1 MPLWNG
7 EEVSQ
12 SEGPKQRLIS
22 WIKSKVPELQINNF
36 TTDWNDGRAIGALVD
51 GVASGLCPDWPNW
64 NKADAI
70 QNASEAMQL
79 ADDWLNIPQVN
90 HNYSITKL
98 KCCAEKKYESKES
111 ILFLFLFLIL
121 SYAIFFTQLIKPEE
135 MVNPNI
141 DEMSMMTYLSQYPN
155 AKLKPGAPLRPRAN
169 RNRYAN

>member
-90 HNYSITKL
+90 DNLFHCSSKL
-98 KCCAEKKYESKES
+98 KCCARRKKIYESRRNRGFS
-111 ILFLFLFLIL
+111 FLFIPSFSRSLSNQRKWLIR
-121 SYAIFFTQLIKPEE
+121 I
-135 MVNPNI
+135 
-141 DEMSMMTYLSQYPN
+141 
-155 AKLKPGAPLRPRAN
+155 
-169 RNRYAN
+169 

>member
-90 HNYSITKL
+90 DNLFRCSSKL
-98 KCCAEKKYESKES
+98 KCCARRKK
-111 ILFLFLFLIL
+111 
-121 SYAIFFTQLIKPEE
+121 
-135 MVNPNI
+135 NI
-141 DEMSMMTYLSQYPN
+141 
-155 AKLKPGAPLRPRAN
+155 
-169 RNRYAN
+169 

>member
-90 HNYSITKL
+90 DNYSITKL
-98 KCCAEKKYESKES
+98 KCRAEKKSKKS
-111 ILFLFLFLIL
+111 RTLFYPFSSFYSSNASFSRSLSNQRKWLIR
-121 SYAIFFTQLIKPEE
+121 I
-135 MVNPNI
+135 
-141 DEMSMMTYLSQYPN
+141 
-155 AKLKPGAPLRPRAN
+155 
-169 RNRYAN
+169 

>member
-90 HNYSITKL
+90 DNYSITKL
-98 KCCAEKKYESKES
+98 KCRAEKKIEDSFLS
-111 ILFLFLFLIL
+111 LFFILFF
-121 SYAIFFTQLIKPEE
+121 
-135 MVNPNI
+135 
-141 DEMSMMTYLSQYPN
+141 
-155 AKLKPGAPLRPRAN
+155 
-169 RNRYAN
+169 